1 MDELSEA
8 FVVDTTRTTAK
19 TETAVAPV
27 EPKAPAM
34 QPSVIQAPSASG
46 NYVPTIWN
54 NKEMMNAAYQSAN
67 LLSKTDMIPAAY
79 RGKPGN
85 CFIAI
90 DMAARMNVSPLLVMG
105 MLNIVQG
112 NAGWNGQGCIALINN
127 CGRFTPIKFEEELKP
142 DGYFSCI
149 AYATDKASGEVL
161 RSTKVD
167 RTLAQACG
175 WLDKNG
181 SYWKKMPQQ
190 MARYRAAAFFA
201 RAYCPDALMGLYTD
215 DELRD
220 ISGNYNDGTNKVK
233 LEMGA

>member
-1 MDELSEA
+1 MDEPI
-8 FVVDTTRTTAK
+8 VVTE
-19 TETAVAPV
+19 ETAVAPA
-27 EPKAPAM
+27 EPKEPAM

-220 ISGNYNDGTNKVK
+220 ISGNYSDGTNKVK

>member
-1 MDELSEA
+1 MDEPI
-8 FVVDTTRTTAK
+8 VVTE
-19 TETAVAPV
+19 ETAVAPA

-220 ISGNYNDGTNKVK
+220 ISGNYSDGTNKVK

>member
-1 MDELSEA
+1 MDENSVAVITPEEKK
-8 FVVDTTRTTAK
+8 V
-19 TETAVAPV
+19 ETVEDAV
-27 EPKAPAM
+27 
-34 QPSVIQAPSASG
+34 PSVFQPPVASA

-54 NKEMMNAAYQSAN
+54 NTEMMKAAYKAAQVLAN
-67 LLSKTDMIPAAY
+67 TDMIPMAY

-90 DMAARMNVSPLLVMG
+90 DMASRMNVSPLLVMG

-127 CGRFTPIKFEEELKP
+127 CGRFTPIEFEEETRP

-149 AYATDKASGEVL
+149 AYATEKASGKVL
-161 RSTKVD
+161 KSTKVD
-167 RTLAQACG
+167 RTLADECG
-175 WLDKNG
+175 WLNKNG

-201 RAYCPDALMGLYTD
+201 RTYCPDALMGLYTD

-220 ISGNYNDGTNKVK
+220 IAGKYDVPTEEKVIIK
-233 LEMGA
+233 LDKEKSE

>member
-1 MDELSEA
+1 MDEPNVIIA
-8 FVVDTTRTTAK
+8 D
-19 TETAVAPV
+19 ETAIATVKA
-27 EPKAPAM
+27 EAPALP
-34 QPSVIQAPSASG
+34 QETVIQAPMATG

-54 NKEMMNAAYQSAN
+54 NAEMMGAAWKAASVLA
-67 LLSKTDMIPAAY
+67 KTDMIPMAY

-90 DMAARMNVSPLLVMG
+90 DMATRMNVSPLLVMG

-127 CGRFTPIKFEEELKP
+127 CGRFTPINFEEESRP

-161 RSTKVD
+161 KGTKVD
-167 RTLAQACG
+167 RDLAQSCG

-220 ISGNYNDGTNKVK
+220 ISGNYSNGEKVK
-233 LEMGA
+233 FVMDKGA

>member
-1 MDELSEA
+1 MDEPI
-8 FVVDTTRTTAK
+8 VVTE
-19 TETAVAPV
+19 ETAVAPA
-27 EPKAPAM
+27 EPKAPTM

-54 NKEMMNAAYQSAN
+54 NKEMMNAAYQAAN

-127 CGRFTPIKFEEELKP
+127 CGRFTPINFEEELKP

-161 RSTKVD
+161 KSTKVD

-220 ISGNYNDGTNKVK
+220 ISGNYSDGTNKVK

>member
-1 MDELSEA
+1 MDEPI
-8 FVVDTTRTTAK
+8 VVTE
-19 TETAVAPV
+19 ETAVAPA
-27 EPKAPAM
+27 EPKAPTM

-54 NKEMMNAAYQSAN
+54 NKEMMNAAYQAAN

-127 CGRFTPIKFEEELKP
+127 CGRFTPINFEEELKP

-220 ISGNYNDGTNKVK
+220 ISGNYSDGTNKVK

>member
-1 MDELSEA
+1 MDEPIVVSE
-8 FVVDTTRTTAK
+8 
-19 TETAVAPV
+19 ETAVAPA

-142 DGYFSCI
+142 DGYFSCV

-220 ISGNYNDGTNKVK
+220 ISGNYSDGTNKVK

>member
-1 MDELSEA
+1 MDEPIVVSE
-8 FVVDTTRTTAK
+8 
-19 TETAVAPV
+19 ETAVAPA

-90 DMAARMNVSPLLVMG
+90 DMATRMNVSPLLVMG

-220 ISGNYNDGTNKVK
+220 ISGNYSDGTNKVK

>member
-1 MDELSEA
+1 MDEI
-8 FVVDTTRTTAK
+8 K
-19 TETAVAPV
+19 TEAATEETAIAVK
-27 EPKAPAM
+27 EPQAEM
-34 QPSVIQAPSASG
+34 PSVVQPPIAQS
-46 NYVPTIWN
+46 NYTPTIWN
-54 NKEMMNAAYQSAN
+54 NPQLMKTAYNSAK
-67 LLSKTDMIPAAY
+67 LLSQTDMIPMAY
-79 RGKPGN
+79 RNKPGN

-127 CGRFTPIKFEEELKP
+127 CGRFTPIEFEEESRD

-149 AYATDKASGEVL
+149 AYATEKASGKVL
-161 RSTKVD
+161 KGTKVD
-167 RTLAQACG
+167 RDLAQACG

-181 SYWKKMPQQ
+181 SYWKKMPHQ

-201 RAYCPDALMGLYTD
+201 RTYCPDALMGLYTD

-220 ISGNYNDGTNKVK
+220 INKNYDDGNEKVTVEFK
-233 LEMGA
+233 KGE

>member
-1 MDELSEA
+1 MDE
-8 FVVDTTRTTAK
+8 VK
-19 TETAVAPV
+19 TEVATEEVAVR
-27 EPKAPAM
+27 EPQKEM
-34 QPSVIQAPSASG
+34 PSVIQTPVAQA
-46 NYVPTIWN
+46 NYMPTIWN
-54 NKEMMNAAYQSAN
+54 NMEMMRTAYKAADV
-67 LLSKTDMIPAAY
+67 LSKTDMIPMAY

-90 DMAARMNVSPLLVMG
+90 DMATRMNVSPLLVMG

-127 CGRFTPIKFEEELKP
+127 CGRFTPIEFEEEARD

-149 AYATDKASGEVL
+149 AYATEKSSGKVL
-161 RSTKVD
+161 KGTKVD
-167 RTLAQACG
+167 RDLAQACG

-181 SYWKKMPQQ
+181 SYWKKMPHQ

-201 RAYCPDALMGLYTD
+201 RTYCPDALMGLYTD

-220 ISGNYNDGTNKVK
+220 ISGKYNDQSEKVTIELDK
-233 LEMGA
+233 KEA